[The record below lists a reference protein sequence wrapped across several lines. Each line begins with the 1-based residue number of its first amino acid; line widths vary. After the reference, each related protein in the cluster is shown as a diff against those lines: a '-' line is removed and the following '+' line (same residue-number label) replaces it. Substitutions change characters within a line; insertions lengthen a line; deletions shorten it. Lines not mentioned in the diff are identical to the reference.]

1 MAVSGGADSMALLS
15 MCLEEGRDIACAH
28 VNYHHRPQAEEEEAY
43 IRSFCSEHGI
53 VCHVDREPFVWEGNF
68 EAAAREK
75 RYAFF
80 ARLVKEYGYSGV
92 LTGHQKDDLIE
103 TFLMQEEKGL
113 VPDWYGLKEERM
125 IHGVMVCRPLL
136 GYTKQELE
144 DYCRTRGIRTFYD
157 ETNGDPGLT
166 RNRIR
171 METVEGMSPFEKD
184 MVLREIRQKNAVLQ
198 ERRCR
203 VKAGIREGKVSLA
216 EYRKWKEEDRLT
228 LLYEMLS
235 GTVNYSRKG
244 LLEIDRILCK
254 KADFR
259 IPAGSREL
267 VQKDG
272 RFFLAEPA
280 EPYVF
285 TVETPEQLA
294 ALSSPY
300 FRIETGVPGVHAV
313 TVTEADFPL
322 TIRSVQSGDKIRMRF
337 GTKPVHRFFI
347 DRHIPLFER
356 TSWPVVT
363 NAENTVILVPGLGC
377 DCGHYSKSPTF
388 SVIQLSSYE

>member
-1 MAVSGGADSMALLS
+1 MALLS
-15 MCLEEGRDIACAH
+15 MCIEEGREIACAH
-28 VNYHHRPQAEEEEAY
+28 VNYHHRPQAEEEAEY
-43 IRSFCSEHGI
+43 IRSFCKEHGI
-53 VCHVDREPFVWEGNF
+53 VCHVEEEPFVWEGNF

-80 ARLVKEYGYSGV
+80 ARLVQEYGYTGV

-113 VPDWYGLKEERM
+113 IPDWYGLKEERM

-157 ETNGDPGLT
+157 ETNGDPSLT

-203 VKAGIREGKVSLA
+203 VKAGIRNGNVSLA
-216 EYRKWKEEDRLT
+216 DYRNWKEEDRLT
-228 LLYEMLS
+228 ALYEVLS
-235 GTVNYSRKG
+235 DTVNYSRKG
-244 LLEIDRILCK
+244 LLEIDRILCRK
-254 KADFR
+254 PDFR
-259 IPAGSREL
+259 IPVGANEL

-272 RFFLAEPA
+272 LFFMAEPA
-280 EPYVF
+280 RPYAF
-285 TVETPEQLA
+285 TAASLEQLA
-294 ALSSPY
+294 ALACPY
-300 FRIETGVPGVHAV
+300 FRIEKGVPGVNAV

-322 TIRSVQSGDKIRMRF
+322 TIRSVQSGDKIQMRF

-356 TSWPVVT
+356 PSWPVVVNT
-363 NAENTVILVPGLGC
+363 EGTVILVPGLGC